1 MRQTS
6 SLEVKK
12 SCRRA
17 LTYEISPFSLFS
29 LWLREVRILILS
41 LNFAPELTGAGKC
54 TADFTAWLRD
64 RGHEVRVITAPPY
77 YPEWRVGNAYT
88 AWAWR
93 RETFGAAGVLRCP
106 LWVPAAVTPLA
117 RILHLLSFAAS
128 SLLPCLWQAARFR
141 PDLIW
146 TVEPTVMAA
155 PAALLAARL
164 CGAQACLHVQ
174 DLETEAACGL
184 GLVQQPRLCSLLRRS
199 YGWLVRRFDLVSTIC
214 THMRARLRRVGVAE
228 ERLCLFPNW
237 VDTHAIRPLAGPNR
251 LRFELGLADHVIALY
266 AGSMGEKQGV
276 EVLVEVAERLRARP
290 EIRLVLC
297 GAGAARPRLER
308 RLAGCDNVT
317 LLPLQP
323 EARLNELLGAADVH
337 LLPQRPEAA
346 TFALPSRLAAI
357 LASGRPLVAQAENGE
372 LAAATRRC
380 GILVPPGDARAM
392 AEAVLE
398 LAADPARRARLG
410 AAARQLAEDH
420 LQREA
425 ILARYEQR
433 LLWLVSRQAIAR
445 RRDDARHAARSVD
458 PLLARTPAHLRRG

>member
-1 MRQTS
+1 
-6 SLEVKK
+6 V
-12 SCRRA
+12 
-17 LTYEISPFSLFS
+17 
-29 LWLREVRILILS
+29 V
-41 LNFAPELTGAGKC
+41 
-54 TADFTAWLRD
+54 
-64 RGHEVRVITAPPY
+64 TAPPY
-77 YPEWRVGNAYT
+77 YPEWRVGKGYT

-93 RETFGAAGVLRCP
+93 RETFGAAQVVRCP

-128 SLLPCLWQAARFR
+128 SLVPCLWQAARFR

-146 TVEPTVMAA
+146 AVEPTVVAA

-164 CGAQACLHVQ
+164 CGARACLHVQ
-174 DLETEAACGL
+174 DLEAEAACGL
-184 GLVQQPRLCSLLRRS
+184 GLVQQPRLWRLLRHA

-214 THMRARLRRVGVAE
+214 THMRARLRRFGVAE

-237 VDTHAIRPLAGPNR
+237 VDTDAIRPLAGPNR
-251 LRFELGLADHVIALY
+251 LRHELGLADRHVIALY
-266 AGSMGEKQGV
+266 AGSMGEKQGL

-297 GAGAARPRLER
+297 GAGGARSRLEHR
-308 RLAGCDNVT
+308 IAGCDNVT

-323 EARLNELLGAADVH
+323 EARLNELLCAADIH

-346 TFALPSRLAAI
+346 TFALPSRLAGI
-357 LASGRPLVAQAENGE
+357 LASGRPLVAQADGGE

-380 GILVPPGDARAM
+380 GILVPPGDAAAM

-410 AAARQLAEDH
+410 EVARQLAEDH
-420 LQREA
+420 LEREA

-433 LLWLVSRQAIAR
+433 LLWLVSRHATGRQ
-445 RRDDARHAARSVD
+445 RDEAKHLGTSVD
-458 PLLARTPAHLRRG
+458 PLLAQTPAHLRRG